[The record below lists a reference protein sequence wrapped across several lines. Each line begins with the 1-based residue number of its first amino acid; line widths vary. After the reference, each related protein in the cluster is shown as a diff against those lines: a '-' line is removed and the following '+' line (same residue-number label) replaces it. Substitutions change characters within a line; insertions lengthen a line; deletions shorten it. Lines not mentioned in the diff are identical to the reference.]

1 MSRLNINISD
11 KLNEEMR
18 KYIDDNNMT
27 ITTFLHLAISKYIES
42 QKQSKEW
49 KDFFTELFKEEL
61 KKWDENITSEIT
73 RRTTNTT
80 SNY

>member
-1 MSRLNINISD
+1 MARLNINISD

-27 ITTFLHLAISKYIES
+27 ITTFLHMAISKYIES

-61 KKWDENITSEIT
+61 KKWDENIK
-73 RRTTNTT
+73 R
-80 SNY
+80 

>member
-1 MSRLNINISD
+1 MARLNINISD

-27 ITTFLHLAISKYIES
+27 ITTFLHMAISKYIES

-61 KKWDENITSEIT
+61 KK
-73 RRTTNTT
+73 
-80 SNY
+80 

>member
-1 MSRLNINISD
+1 MARLTINISD

-27 ITTFLHLAISKYIES
+27 ITIFLHLAISKYIES

-49 KDFFTELFKEEL
+49 KDFFTELFKKEL
-61 KKWDENITSEIT
+61 KKQNENT
-73 RRTTNTT
+73 
-80 SNY
+80 